1 MSTLGY
7 KIGLFNSMCRLYDI
21 GNIHFHDG
29 EEMKWAYKTY
39 PALITL
45 EIPDDAVVST
55 PEVRYNIYK
64 HFNIT
69 YVPIE
74 QLSDDVLKEAFVK
87 RCAYWPYDTYECMI
101 HKKMRKEYTF
111 LRDVMYNVEA
121 HKCRCNKAKVINVE
135 LLQEDGYIT
144 SAFTNYDKRLDHDKY
159 FYYARG
165 KMVYPNKFY
174 PDLTKVCSHGIHYF
188 EDPRLAILY
197 GIGFYHEFAYHISNN
212 SEYICHKYFDIVN
225 KED

>member
-21 GNIHFHDG
+21 CNIHFYGG

-45 EIPDDAVVST
+45 EIPDDAVAST
-55 PEVRYNIYK
+55 PEVRSNIYK

-69 YVPIE
+69 YDPIE

-87 RCAYWPYDTYECMI
+87 RCAYLPYDTYEAM
-101 HKKMRKEYTF
+101 HKKKEREYEF
-111 LRDVMYNVEA
+111 LRDVMYSVEEY
-121 HKCRCNKAKVINVE
+121 KCRCNKAKVINVE
-135 LLQEDGYIT
+135 LLEEDGYIT
-144 SAFTNYDKRLDHDKY
+144 SAFTNYDKHIDHDKY
-159 FYYARG
+159 FYYTRG

-174 PDLTKVCSHGIHYF
+174 HDLTKVCSHGIHYL

-197 GIGFYHEFAYHISNN
+197 GIGFYHEFAHNISNN
-212 SEYICHKYFDIVN
+212 SEYICHKYFDITN